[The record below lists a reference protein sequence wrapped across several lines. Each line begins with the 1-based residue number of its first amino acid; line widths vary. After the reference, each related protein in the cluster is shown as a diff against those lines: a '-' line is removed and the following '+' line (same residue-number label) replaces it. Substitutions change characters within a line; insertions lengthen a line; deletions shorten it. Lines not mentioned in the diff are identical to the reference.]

1 MLWDPYLKSHESLC
15 SILKPLSKSYLVYAY
30 NLGGWDSQ
38 MITLTIQLNSR
49 IFQPLQLIEGAVKF
63 SQTMI
68 SKI

>member
-30 NLGGWDSQ
+30 NLGGWNSQ

-49 IFQPLQLIEGAVKF
+49 IFQPLQLIKGAVK
-63 SQTMI
+63 SAKQ
-68 SKI
+68 

>member
-30 NLGGWDSQ
+30 NLGGWNSQ

-49 IFQPLQLIEGAVKF
+49 IFQPLQLIKGAVKF

>member
-15 SILKPLSKSYLVYAY
+15 SILKPLCKSYLVYAY
-30 NLGGWDSQ
+30 NLGGWNSQ

-49 IFQPLQLIEGAVKF
+49 IFQPLQLIKGAVKF